1 MNERSA
7 LHFDTLAV
15 HGGFQADP
23 ATGALA
29 VPIYQTTSYLFQ
41 DTAHAARLFALEE
54 PGNIY
59 TRIMNPTV
67 AVLEER
73 VAALEG
79 GVGALAVASGQAAET
94 LAILNIARAG
104 DEIVASSNLYGGTYN
119 LFAAT
124 LPRYGITVRFVDP
137 SEPENFRRA
146 IGPRTRALYAET
158 LGNPRLD
165 VLDIEAV
172 AAVAHEAGL
181 PLIVDN
187 TFATPY
193 LCRPIEWGADV
204 VVHSMTKFLG
214 GHGNS
219 IGGILVDGGRFDWE
233 NGKFPELTE
242 PDPTYHGVR
251 YTRQFGAAA
260 YVTKARTQLLRDLGP
275 ALSPFNAF
283 LILQGVETLPLRM
296 ERHVRNAQA
305 VAEWLSRRPDV
316 SWVRYPGLPGDPYH
330 ALAEKYLPRGA
341 GAILAF
347 GLEGG
352 REAGR
357 AFIDALRLFRHVA
370 NVGDARSLIIHP
382 ATTTHQQLSEEEQRA
397 TGVTPEL
404 VRASIGIE
412 DVRDL
417 IADLEQALEAAARRA
432 AGAA

>member
-1 MNERSA
+1 MSERSA

-54 PGNIY
+54 AGNIY

-79 GVGALAVASGQAAET
+79 GVGALALASGQAAET

-104 DEIVASSNLYGGTYN
+104 DEIVASSNLYGGTFN
-119 LFAAT
+119 LLAST
-124 LPRYGITVRFVDP
+124 LPRYGVTTRFVDP
-137 SEPENFRRA
+137 SDPGNFRAA
-146 IGPRTRALYAET
+146 IGPRTRAIYAET

-172 AAVAHEAGL
+172 ARIAHEAGI

-193 LCRPIEWGADV
+193 LCRPFDWGADI
-204 VVHSMTKFLG
+204 VVHSLTKFLG
-214 GHGNS
+214 GHGSS
-219 IGGILVDGGRFDWE
+219 IGGIIVDGGRFDWE
-233 NGKFPELTE
+233 NGKFPELSE
-242 PDPTYHGVR
+242 PDPTYHGIS

-296 ERHVRNAQA
+296 ERHVQNAQT
-305 VAEWLSRRPDV
+305 VAAWLSRRPEV
-316 SWVRYPGLPGDPYH
+316 SWVRYPGLPDDPYH

-347 GLEGG
+347 GLAGG
-352 REAGR
+352 REAGA

-382 ATTTHQQLSEEEQRA
+382 ATTTHQQLSEEEQLSS
-397 TGVTPEL
+397 GVSPDL

-412 DVRDL
+412 DARDL
-417 IADLEQALEAAARRA
+417 IDDLDQALVAATRRT